1 MLRAMSDTEIHKSET
16 LEHLGLIAGMFD
28 ELGIGDLVDE
38 LVPQDLSQ
46 RKVSIGQALKA
57 MVLNGLGFA
66 NRRLLYL
73 MPEFFRN
80 KPTQRLVGPGISPE
94 HLNDDAL
101 GKALDTLHAFGLTEL
116 YRSLARRAAERLGLP
131 RRGASGGAAT
141 LHLDT
146 TSFHVDG
153 RYNSECDDFDEDAG
167 VIHVSKGY
175 SRDHREDLNQVVL
188 ELITESRANLPM
200 MMRPLSGNAS
210 DKTSFKDSIERHI
223 GQLRGEVDDGG
234 PSSVVVVTDSAGFTQ
249 ECLAAY
255 QRQDLRWVM
264 SVPSTVGEAKR
275 RLEEVVDPEKLRPL
289 AEGYR
294 YMAFSTSY
302 AGVEQRWLVI
312 YSDAARERAAKQE
325 VDKQLIRQGETER
338 KAFDEVRREAFHC
351 PQDAWRALAAFR
363 GTLKVLEIH
372 GADVIERRHH
382 ESAGKPAADAVPESI
397 SYHLDGALAA
407 PIAPRR
413 RRIIRRSC
421 FILATNELNEGV
433 LGDPEVLGA
442 YKGQSGK
449 VERGF
454 RFLKDPMFLASTLY
468 LKRVERVMALLMVMT
483 VCLLVYA
490 ALEHRIRQTL
500 AEHEASVPD
509 QKGKPTR
516 QPTAK
521 WVFELFMDVHLLTI
535 TTEKTIR
542 TLVLNLRE
550 ELKRLLKLMGP
561 AYLELYS

>member
-16 LEHLGLIAGMFD
+16 LEHLGLVAGMFD

-46 RKVSIGQALKA
+46 RRVSLGQALKA

-66 NRRLLYL
+66 NRRLYL

-80 KPTQRLVGPGISPE
+80 KPTERLVGAGVSPD

-116 YRSLARRAAERLGLP
+116 YRLIARRAAERLGL
-131 RRGASGGAAT
+131 GGKVAMG
-141 LHLDT
+141 HLDT

-153 RYNSECDDFDEDAG
+153 HYNNNSGDDFDENAG
-167 VIHVSKGY
+167 VVHVSKGY

-188 ELITESRANLPM
+188 ELITENRANLPM

-210 DKTSFKDSIERHI
+210 DKTSFKDAIERHI
-223 GQLRGEVDDGG
+223 GQLRGDDGG
-234 PSSVVVVTDSAGFTQ
+234 GPSMVVTDSAGFTR
-249 ECLAAY
+249 ECLAAC
-255 QRQDLRWVM
+255 QRQGLGWVM

-275 RLEEVVDPEKLRPL
+275 RLEEVVDLEQLRPL

-294 YMAFSTSY
+294 YMSFSTIY

-312 YSDAARERAAKQE
+312 YSEAARERAAKQ
-325 VDKQLIRQGETER
+325 VDKQLLKQGDKER
-338 KAFDEVRREAFHC
+338 KAFDELRREAFHC
-351 PQDAWRALAAFR
+351 PQDTWRALAAFR
-363 GTLKVLEIH
+363 GTLKVLEVH

-382 ESAGKPAADAVPESI
+382 KSAGKPAADAVPESV
-397 SYHLDGALAA
+397 SYHLSGALAA
-407 PIAPRR
+407 PIALRG

-421 FILATNELNEGV
+421 FILATNELDEGV
-433 LGDPEVLGA
+433 LGDGEVLRA
-442 YKGQSGK
+442 YKGQSSK

-500 AEHEASVPD
+500 AEHGESVPD

-516 QPTAK
+516 RPTAK

-535 TTEKTIR
+535 ATEKTVR

-561 AYLELYS
+561 TYMELYS

>member
-1 MLRAMSDTEIHKSET
+1 MSDTQIHKSET
-16 LEHLGLIAGMFD
+16 LEHLGLITGMFD
-28 ELGIGDLVDE
+28 ELGIGELVDE

-46 RKVSIGQALKA
+46 RNVSIGQALKA

-66 NRRLLYL
+66 NRRLYL

-80 KPTQRLVGPGISPE
+80 KPTERLVGAGISPE

-116 YRSLARRAAERLGLP
+116 YRQIARQAAERLGLL
-131 RRGASGGAAT
+131 RATSGAAAM

-153 RYNSECDDFDEDAG
+153 RYNSECDDFDDHDFDENAG

-210 DKTSFKDSIERHI
+210 DKTSFEDAIERHI
-223 GQLRGEVDDGG
+223 DQLRGDDDGG
-234 PSSVVVVTDSAGFTQ
+234 PSSSVVVVTDSAGFTRG
-249 ECLAAY
+249 CLTAY
-255 QRQDLRWVM
+255 QRRGLRWVM
-264 SVPSTVGEAKR
+264 SVPATVGEAKR
-275 RLEEVVDPEKLRPL
+275 RLEEIDPEKLRPL

-294 YMAFSTSY
+294 YSAFSMSY

-312 YSDAARERAAKQE
+312 YSEAARERAAKQ
-325 VDKQLIRQGETER
+325 VDKELLKQGDKER
-338 KAFDEVRREAFHC
+338 KAFDELGRETFHC
-351 PQDAWRALAAFR
+351 PDDAWRALAAFR
-363 GTLKVLEIH
+363 RTLRVLEVH
-372 GADVIERRHH
+372 DADVIERRRYQN
-382 ESAGKPAADAVPESI
+382 AGKPAADAVPESI

-407 PIAPRR
+407 PIAVRGRR
-413 RRIIRRSC
+413 LVRRSC
-421 FILATNELNEGV
+421 FILATNELDEGA
-433 LGDPEVLGA
+433 LGDPEVLRA

-490 ALEHRIRQTL
+490 ALEYRIRQTL
-500 AEHEASVPD
+500 TQHEASVPD

-516 QPTAK
+516 RPTAK

-535 TTEKTIR
+535 TAEKTIR
-542 TLVLNLRE
+542 RLVLNLRE
-550 ELKRLLKLMGP
+550 ELKRLLELMGA
-561 AYLELYS
+561 AYMELYS